1 VSSSLWVFSGHILN
15 LPQLERVRLERAVRR
30 LHSQGPRVVC
40 ELLAELAERGDAV
53 PHILKRLDAYNAL
66 TPAMVRVAG
75 ADRFAPR
82 PLRLVPEQ

>member
-1 VSSSLWVFSGHILN
+1 
-15 LPQLERVRLERAVRR
+15 
-30 LHSQGPRVVC
+30 VC